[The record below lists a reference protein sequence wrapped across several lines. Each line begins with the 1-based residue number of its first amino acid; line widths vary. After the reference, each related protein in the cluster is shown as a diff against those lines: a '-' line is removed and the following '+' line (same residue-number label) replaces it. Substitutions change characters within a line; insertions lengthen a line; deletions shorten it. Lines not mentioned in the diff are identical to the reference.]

1 MSRQSGAV
9 ESCHTQWSVSVII
22 LYKQVRKVNSTLW
35 QCHTTKSYIICK
47 PSEQWTVPQWSLY
60 FCCKKM
66 HLICDAGG
74 GGRGKLLIVQES
86 KVNWKFTFQSNLKKK
101 GKKKRKRHHGCKT
114 QQNHA
119 WNPSETEMKAH
130 SLQGTEETARHGWMG
145 RCSSHHGIHRA
156 AKLNREDWHN
166 FNCNNFFMNN

>member
-1 MSRQSGAV
+1 MAV
-9 ESCHTQWSVSVII
+9 SHNKKLHHLQTKWTM
-22 LYKQVRKVNSTLW
+22 NSTTVISLFLLQEDAPYLW
-35 QCHTTKSYIICK
+35 R
-47 PSEQWTVPQWSLY
+47 W
-60 FCCKKM
+60 
-66 HLICDAGG
+66 
-74 GGRGKLLIVQES
+74 GRRERQAFNCPGKQGKLKIHFS
-86 KVNWKFTFQSNLKKK
+86 KQLKKK
-101 GKKKRKRHHGCKT
+101 RGKKKRKKKRHHGCKT